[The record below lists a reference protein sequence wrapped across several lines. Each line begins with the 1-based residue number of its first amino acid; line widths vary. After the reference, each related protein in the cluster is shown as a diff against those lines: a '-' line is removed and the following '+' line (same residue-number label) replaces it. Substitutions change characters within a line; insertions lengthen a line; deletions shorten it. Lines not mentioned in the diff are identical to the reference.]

1 MADIIDMANDRAEQD
16 LQRAVTAART
26 SNGLEAAATGY
37 CLHCDAVV
45 GQGARWCNTDC
56 RDDWQRNNRNR
67 RQ

>member
-37 CLHCDAVV
+37 CLHC
-45 GQGARWCNTDC
+45 GADLHTGLRWCDTDC
-56 RDDWQRNNRNR
+56 RDDWQRKQARHR
-67 RQ
+67 